1 VTEAPQTAENSYD
14 VIVIGSGLGG
24 LTTASILAKLH
35 GKRVLVLERHYVIGG
50 LTHVFKRPGNH
61 EWDVGIHY
69 IGEVG
74 EGSTMRAIF
83 DFLTDN
89 QLEWAQMPDEF
100 DKFVYPDLTFA
111 QKSDRKSF
119 RADLI
124 AQFPDE
130 AAGVDSYFADLRLL
144 KKWNYF
150 RLLAEGTSGAMRWL
164 FKRQQAKLDGLALSY
179 TADVLDRH
187 FSDPKIKAVVAS
199 QWGDHGLPP
208 SKSAFA
214 SHALIVNHYIHG
226 GYYPVGGAS
235 KIADYVVPAIEAAG
249 GQILINHEVRQILTR
264 GNKAIGVEVLQKKGK
279 GGELTRYYAPEIVS
293 NAGAYLTYDRFLPP
307 ELGGEI
313 ARELEPMVPKT
324 TTVVLYLGLK
334 KGPEAFGFKGE
345 NHWIFDG
352 YDHERYFDSE
362 GAVSGPAK
370 GCYLSFPSL
379 KNPDAVTHTAE
390 VIGFVNYDHFRK
402 WAEEPWKKR
411 GQEYEEFKATISK
424 NLLALVEK
432 TYPGFCDL
440 IAFQELSS
448 PLTTEH
454 FTGSPNGA
462 IYGMGSSPER
472 YQMKSLGVKTPVKNL
487 YLTGADSFVFGVGGA
502 LLGGVASA
510 GALSGPFGFFRNW
523 GKIMKYKKARKA
535 GQT

>member
-1 VTEAPQTAENSYD
+1 MTAHMTDQNQYD

-50 LTHVFKRPGNH
+50 LTHVFRRPGNQ

-83 DFLTDN
+83 DFITDD

-119 RADLI
+119 KADLKT
-124 AQFPDE
+124 QFPDE
-130 AAGVDSYFADLRLL
+130 APGIESYFADLYLM

-150 RLLAEGTSGAMRWL
+150 RLLAEGNTGVLRWF
-164 FKRQQAKLDGLALSY
+164 FKRQQAKFDDLALAF

-187 FSDPKIKAVVAS
+187 FNDPKIKAVVAS

-226 GYYPVGGAS
+226 GWYPVGGAS
-235 KIADYVVPAIEAAG
+235 KIADFVVPVIEGAG
-249 GQILINHEVRQILTR
+249 GKVLINHEVTQILTQ

-279 GGELTRYYAPEIVS
+279 GGELTRFHASEIVS
-293 NAGAYLTYDRFLPP
+293 NAGAYLTYNRFLAP
-307 ELGGEI
+307 ELGADI
-313 ARELEPMVPKT
+313 ARELAPMVPKT
-324 TTVVLYLGLK
+324 TTVVLYLGLN

-345 NHWIFDG
+345 NHWIFDS
-352 YDHERYFDSE
+352 YDHDGYFDSE
-362 GAVSGPAK
+362 GAISGPAK

-379 KNPDAVTHTAE
+379 KNPDSVTHTAE
-390 VIGFVNYDHFRK
+390 VIGFVNYDHFKK
-402 WAEEPWKKR
+402 WADEPWKKR
-411 GQEYEEFKATISK
+411 GQEYEDFKNRIAD

-440 IAFQELSS
+440 IAYQELSS

-462 IYGMGSSPER
+462 IYGMGSTPER
-472 YQMKSLGVKTPVKNL
+472 FRNPNLAVKTPVKNL
-487 YLTGADSFVFGVGGA
+487 TLTGADAFVFGIGGA
-502 LLGGVASA
+502 LIAGVASA
-510 GALSGPFGFFRNW
+510 GVLSGPFGFFRNW
-523 GKIMKYKKARKA
+523 RQIMKYKKPRKSF
-535 GQT
+535 